1 MFDYLVLI
9 ETEKG
14 MLHFIWSAKEIAKH
28 ISKGYSSEDMRAY
41 ILKRNQHPMPVW
53 FDYLEK
59 QKQLYIYDGYSNF
72 IEHTEIA

>member
-28 ISKGYSSEDMRAY
+28 ISKGYPSEDMRAY
-41 ILKRNQHPMPVW
+41 ILKRNQPPMPVW

-59 QKQLYIYDGYSNF
+59 QNQLYIYDGYSNF
-72 IEHTEIA
+72 IECTEV